1 MKVGIGLPNAVPN
14 TDPGTLME
22 WARRA
27 DDGIF
32 SSLGV
37 VDRLRYESYEPMTTL
52 AAAAAATEQIGLVT
66 MVVIGPLRNSALL
79 AKQAAT
85 IDAVSGGRLTLGLAV
100 GARSD
105 DYQVAGIPLKGRGD
119 RLTDQLVE
127 MRTYWERGEVGSM
140 TATGF
145 GPPVLVGGLSDSS
158 FLRAARYADGYVH
171 GGGPPRTF
179 LRAAD
184 KARTAWSDLD
194 RSGSPALWA
203 QGYFA
208 LGDEA
213 LVERGRAY
221 VQDYYSFTGPFS
233 ARIAEGMLATPQAV
247 AQFVRGYAE
256 AGCDELVLLPAI
268 ADLEQLDRLQD
279 ALAGA

>member
-1 MKVGIGLPNAVPN
+1 
-14 TDPGTLME
+14 
-22 WARRA
+22 
-27 DDGIF
+27 
-32 SSLGV
+32 
-37 VDRLRYESYEPMTTL
+37 
-52 AAAAAATEQIGLVT
+52 

-85 IDAVSGGRLTLGLAV
+85 IDNVSGGRLTLGLAV

-105 DYQVAGIPLKGRGD
+105 DYEVAGISPKGRGD
-119 RLTDQLVE
+119 RLTDQLVD
-127 MRTYWERGEVGSM
+127 MRTYWERDEVGPM
-140 TATGF
+140 TATGY
-145 GPPVLVGGLSDSS
+145 GPPVLVGGLSDVS

-171 GGGPPRTF
+171 GGGPPRSF
-179 LRAAD
+179 LRAAHT
-184 KARTAWSDLD
+184 ARTAWSDLG

-221 VQDYYSFTGPFS
+221 LQDYYSFTGPF
-233 ARIAEGMLATPQAV
+233 ATKIAEGMLATPQAI

-268 ADLEQLDRLQD
+268 AELEQMDRLRD
-279 ALAGA
+279 VLAGA